1 MYAPKDELKH
11 RLLWREPYTEHE
23 AACMQSLI
31 EAAQEQGVEFVF
43 AISAGQDMVFSSAGD
58 RLLLQQK
65 LRQVAALGC
74 HSFALLFDD
83 IDPCMCQADRDVFP
97 SLAQAQASVANEV
110 YQELGQPSIFL
121 FCPTEYCSSLCSP
134 SPSQSCYLL
143 TIGQELL
150 PGIGVI
156 WTGPKVVSQELSASL
171 LKEVEGV
178 LHRRPVIWD
187 NLYANDYDCRRV
199 FLGPYTG
206 RAPGLMPRLHGLL
219 LNPNCELQANFIPM
233 HTLGS
238 WFRSELGSCARSDH
252 TGTEAAAALGD
263 SQGPQEG
270 SYSPQ
275 EALELAL
282 HDWVVE
288 INRQALEPGG
298 RSPGHPSIRLKG
310 GVRLQSG
317 TAGGLGATPD
327 PQPHD
332 TVPSGE
338 QPCSMAPGQRRR
350 KVTSEPENGTGSRT
364 FASSWQ
370 SPTGDGDQLATGS
383 RASCEPSSALP
394 SMAGSVQCTG
404 TPVATKTLHSP
415 GPTMCCS
422 NGANTSQNLLIPT
435 SDARTGGGSPPEP
448 HSSIQPTASRADT
461 PQTWP
466 GPGACTS
473 PGSQALL
480 IDGARASPGPMAPL
494 TPEEAGSIPMAPLTP
509 KEASSSPTAPLTPE
523 GAGSGPMVLLTPEEA
538 ESGPMVPLTP
548 KEARSSPTAPPAA
561 EEARSIPMA
570 LLTPKEARSS
580 PTAPLAPEGAGA
592 GTMVLLT
599 PEEAGSGPMV
609 PLTPKEARSS
619 TTAPLTP
626 EEAGSGPMV
635 PLTPKEARSSTTA
648 PVTPEEAGSGPMV
661 PLTPKEARSSTT
673 APLTPEE
680 AGSGPMVPLTPK
692 EAGSGPMVPLTPKE
706 ARSSPMAP
714 LTPKEAR
721 SSTTAP
727 LTPEEAGSGPMV
739 LLTPG
744 ETRSIPMTPLTL
756 KEVRSSPVA
765 PLTPEEARSIPTTP
779 LTPKE
784 TRSIP
789 MAPLTPE
796 EARSSPTAPLTLEE
810 VRMLVELFYLP
821 YHHGL
826 LAQQLLEHFRWLR
839 ANSFSV
845 GVPSTAPDACGGTQW
860 RNRAQSFQQLC
871 AQTCHLHSR
880 FVSSAGQALLYDLHP
895 YLWDIRNMLLATSA
909 FVLWLDGHLLCESDP
924 KGTWGSCFGWCQSIA
939 APILLGGDAEPWV
952 RRGGLFGELQVSVPI
967 SGGAEGAAGKP
978 GSQLLLALPLD
989 CCKLGKAELPRASV
1003 LWLWLLGFGVP
1014 QRDSPAASR
1023 ARSGART
1030 TFSLVDCL
1038 SSRHCYRWETAVTS
1052 STTRLHSSQPASRT
1066 SCAHCYPWTRVSFT
1080 ECAGRVWTVTPKLR
1094 RSSQPTL
1101 ISSVT
1106 AGTLCAEGFL
1116 QQRDSSWLPAIR
1128 HKYPRDLGMGAS
1140 ALGQDTLEE
1149 ALLFFNAEPPAVPLP
1164 VLQRFPSLVQLG
1176 MAPRVLDVGVSCSL
1190 AICLLSALRAN
1201 GEHDLPVLGGTEV
1214 PLIPHN
1220 PVPTTP
1226 CLHPTPQHRAGA
1238 ALARAPHRLS
1248 DAVWPQL
1255 PGAVPS
1261 PCTRGQ

>member
-1 MYAPKDELKH
+1 MHCLSRGPYTPQMVGLSTGSTGLKHWGLNCYMYAPKDELKH

-23 AACMQSLI
+23 PACSL
-31 EAAQEQGVEFVF
+31 
-43 AISAGQDMVFSSAGD
+43 SS
-58 RLLLQQK
+58 K
-65 LRQVAALGC
+65 LPKSRVWSLFLPFLRARTWCFQVPGIGSCCSKNSGRSPSSQCPCLQVAALGC

-592 GTMVLLT
+592 GPMVLLT
-599 PEEAGSGPMV
+599 PE
-609 PLTPKEARSS
+609 
-619 TTAPLTP
+619 
-626 EEAGSGPMV
+626 
-635 PLTPKEARSSTTA
+635 
-648 PVTPEEAGSGPMV
+648 
-661 PLTPKEARSSTT
+661 
-673 APLTPEE
+673 
-680 AGSGPMVPLTPK
+680 

-721 SSTTAP
+721 SSPTAP

-952 RRGGLFGELQVSVPI
+952 RRGGLFGELQALLPVGNSCDLFYHPPPLFP
-967 SGGAEGAAGKP
+967 A
-978 GSQLLLALPLD
+978 SQPYLLRPLLPLD
-989 CCKLGKAELPRASV
+989 KGELYRMCRESLDCDPKVAEILAAHPD
-1003 LWLWLLGFGVP
+1003 LLGDRLLGSFLSL
-1014 QRDSPAASR
+1014 SPEY
-1023 ARSGART
+1023 
-1030 TFSLVDCL
+1030 TFVLED
-1038 SSRHCYRWETAVTS
+1038 E
-1052 STTRLHSSQPASRT
+1052 
-1066 SCAHCYPWTRVSFT
+1066 
-1080 ECAGRVWTVTPKLR
+1080 AGPCGYA
-1094 RSSQPTL
+1094 
-1101 ISSVT
+1101 

-1201 GEHDLPVLGGTEV
+1201 GSRGVFCQVSDTDRQQLSFYSRLGFVALPVAWGSSPGTRLLG
-1214 PLIPHN
+1214 
-1220 PVPTTP
+1220 
-1226 CLHPTPQHRAGA
+1226 
-1238 ALARAPHRLS
+1238 RL
-1248 DAVWPQL
+1248 L
-1255 PGAVPS
+1255 
-1261 PCTRGQ
+1261 